1 MNSNFCLCHSQ
12 DNIVESDMSV
22 EPRHHRHFVAR
33 RGEVLHRISD
43 ECGGVM
49 ISFPRPGVPS
59 DRVVLKGAKECIE
72 MAKQRIQEIVT
83 DLVSLYS
90 HAQLDI
96 YQLTREYSSLY
107 CPLLDQV
114 TVGTF

>member
-1 MNSNFCLCHSQ
+1 MAVIQFFCFYHPQ

-22 EPRHHRHFVAR
+22 EPKHHRHFVAR
-33 RGEVLHRISD
+33 RGDVLHRISD

-49 ISFPRPGVPS
+49 ISFPRPGVQS

-83 DLVSLYS
+83 DLVSQYS
-90 HAQLDI
+90 HSQLDI
-96 YQLTREYSSLY
+96 Y
-107 CPLLDQV
+107 
-114 TVGTF
+114 

>member
-1 MNSNFCLCHSQ
+1 MICRFKFFIFLFDFQ

-33 RGEVLHRISD
+33 RGEVLHRIAD

-49 ISFPRPGVPS
+49 ISFPRPGVQS
-59 DRVVLKGAKECIE
+59 DRVVLKGTKDYIE

-83 DLVSLYS
+83 DLVSQHS
-90 HAQLDI
+90 HAHD
-96 YQLTREYSSLY
+96 
-107 CPLLDQV
+107 
-114 TVGTF
+114 